1 MTTPDANIEAIT
13 IVTGLLA
20 ILGRWVYAKATGAKA
35 PDLRQLV
42 DETITSEL
50 LDALEDGDTLDTI
63 EERLTGAVGKIAI
76 KIGLKIPD
84 STVRL
89 AIQMGVLKFRQ
100 MVKAREAQQKAA
112 RELPAKADELRALAE
127 KVAAELAKLGPDVA
141 IDTISEAKADGV
153 ELLAIG
159 PDGKLGPVQ

>member
-100 MVKAREAQQKAA
+100 KVKAREAQQKAA

-127 KVAAELAKLGPDVA
+127 KVAAELAKLGPNVA

>member
-42 DETITSEL
+42 DETITSEIA
-50 LDALEDGDTLDTI
+50 DALEDGDTLDTI
-63 EERLTGAVGKIAI
+63 EDRLTGAVGKIAL

-100 MVKAREAQQKAA
+100 KVKAREAQQKAA
-112 RELPAKADELRALAE
+112 RGLPAKADELRALAE
-127 KVAAELAKLGPDVA
+127 KVAAELAKLGPNVA

>member
-1 MTTPDANIEAIT
+1 
-13 IVTGLLA
+13 
-20 ILGRWVYAKATGAKA
+20 
-35 PDLRQLV
+35 
-42 DETITSEL
+42 L

-100 MVKAREAQQKAA
+100 KVKAREAQQKAA

-127 KVAAELAKLGPDVA
+127 KVAAELAKLGPNVA

>member
-42 DETITSEL
+42 DETITSEIA
-50 LDALEDGDTLDTI
+50 DALEDGDTLDTI
-63 EERLTGAVGKIAI
+63 EDRLTGAVGKIAL

-100 MVKAREAQQKAA
+100 KVKAREAQQKAA

-127 KVAAELAKLGPDVA
+127 KVAAELAKLGPNVA